1 MDGIFS
7 NPTYISLSGQSQ
19 KSINSITKDHFKNS
33 NNEIIVLNKVKSL
46 SSSFISSPNL
56 SLIDDDL
63 ITTVFPNIEYLNGT
77 FASCGK
83 LKIPD
88 VSIFFKGLTSLKYAL
103 GTFYNC
109 GSDNSVQESSYTF
122 TLQNN
127 GFKTCTNLIK
137 ISDVFRSCPKLNLTI
152 STTIIPNS
160 VIASENTFLGIKS
173 LTFDNNLNDDI
184 FEESNSKKNVYV
196 GGMFG
201 NCGLTDI
208 YSNLF
213 NNIKPI
219 SNVRDEIYVLEYYDS
234 NNRK

>member
-213 NNIKPI
+213 NNINPI